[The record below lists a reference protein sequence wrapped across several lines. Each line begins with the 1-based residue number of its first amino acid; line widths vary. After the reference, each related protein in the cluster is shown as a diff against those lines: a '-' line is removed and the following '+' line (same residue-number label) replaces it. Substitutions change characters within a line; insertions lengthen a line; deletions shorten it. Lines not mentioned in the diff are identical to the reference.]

1 MTSPALEGQKMLE
14 NNQPYP
20 FVKPIYTEDSIREI
34 KNISKISVVSLK
46 DDVKVTRVTSDI
58 KKTHES

>member
-1 MTSPALEGQKMLE
+1 MLE